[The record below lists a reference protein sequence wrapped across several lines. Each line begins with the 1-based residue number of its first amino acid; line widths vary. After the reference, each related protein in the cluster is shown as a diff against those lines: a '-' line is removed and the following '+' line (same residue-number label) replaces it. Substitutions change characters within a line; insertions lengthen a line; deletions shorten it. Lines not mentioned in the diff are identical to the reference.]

1 MALDDLETPVD
12 TPTGRVLEG
21 HHTVLRRLAVTAGVL
36 RRGLLAGIRGGIG
49 RSARS
54 DITVGTDAA
63 LIDRQTTLSLDKRL
77 DDSSFRS
84 TSMIS
89 AESCAH
95 RVR

>member
-1 MALDDLETPVD
+1 M
-12 TPTGRVLEG
+12 PTGLVRKG
-21 HHTVLRRLAVTAGVL
+21 HHTVLRRLTVTVGAL

-49 RSARS
+49 RSVRS

-63 LIDRQTTLSLDKRL
+63 LIDCQTTLSLDRQL
-77 DDSSFRS
+77 DDFCS